1 MRRRYWDADCFLA
14 WLNGEEPKAT
24 RCQPVIRLAEA
35 NELEIVTSDLTL
47 AEVLFLRRPD
57 LPKEAQMRQI
67 EDFFQLDY
75 IIPVQVD
82 RETVLEGRRL
92 VWDRGIAP
100 KDAIHVASAL
110 RADVEHFDTFDQ
122 ELIARAAGYPL
133 PVGEPDIPEQMT
145 LGDE

>member
-14 WLNGEEPKAT
+14 WLNGEEPKASQ
-24 RCQPVIRLAEA
+24 CQPVIRLAEA

-47 AEVLFLRRPD
+47 AEVLYLRRPQ
-57 LPKEAQMRQI
+57 LPKEEQIRQI
-67 EDFFQLDY
+67 EDFFELDY
-75 IIPVQVD
+75 IVLVAVD

-110 RADVEHFDTFDQ
+110 RADVEHLDTFDQ
-122 ELIARAAGYPL
+122 ELIARAADYPL
-133 PVGEPDIPEQMT
+133 PVGKPNIPDQLT
-145 LGDE
+145 LGES